1 MRLEGVGGLLGVFA
15 GLKHRKKT
23 VHTATPPTKQGK
35 DNNFAIAAASQF
47 KCTEELRSSD
57 THRQTEDCRCYPTEE
72 PTKGEQ
78 SLLSSALYKH
88 YLLSGVWLNGL
99 RSVGETKQ
107 SYFRGVGCFVL
118 PCKGRSSILLVW
130 LCLLTF
136 ACAVCS
142 FNQSCNTRCM
152 TITYI

>member
-1 MRLEGVGGLLGVFA
+1 MRLEGVGGLLVVFA

-78 SLLSSALYKH
+78 SLLSSALISIIYC
-88 YLLSGVWLNGL
+88 LESGSTGFGASGKRNKVISEGWVALFC
-99 RSVGETKQ
+99 RVKVGAA
-107 SYFRGVGCFVL
+107 
-118 PCKGRSSILLVW
+118 SSL
-130 LCLLTF
+130 F
-136 ACAVCS
+136 GFVCS
-142 FNQSCNTRCM
+142 LLHVQYVRSINHATRDA
-152 TITYI
+152 